1 MVDHYVLAK
10 VLDKIKKIIGI
21 EHFDNNQILIDT
33 NDELLDNITSKN
45 VVILMA
51 CVIKD
56 DYKFYPQLFLQEAL
70 LEA

>member
-10 VLDKIKKIIGI
+10 VLDKIKEIIGI
-21 EHFDNNQILIDT
+21 EHFDNNKILIDT

>member
-10 VLDKIKKIIGI
+10 VLDKIKKTIGI
-21 EHFDNNQILIDT
+21 EHFDNNKILIDT

-45 VVILMA
+45 FVILMA

>member
-1 MVDHYVLAK
+1 MVDHYVLPK

-21 EHFDNNQILIDT
+21 EHFDNNKILIDT

-45 VVILMA
+45 VILMA

>member
-21 EHFDNNQILIDT
+21 EHFDNNKILIDT

-45 VVILMA
+45 VILMA

>member
-1 MVDHYVLAK
+1 MIDHYVLAK

-21 EHFDNNQILIDT
+21 EHFDNNKILIDT

-45 VVILMA
+45 VILMA